1 MDDRSG
7 LIERVELDRPRVRPV
22 PSCVS
27 YSARTSAD
35 PRHAPWM
42 VDTVTGGAALADHEA
57 ARRAALGE
65 AVERYCAN
73 VVPPGLRTGSFTTLR
88 RAGVNAVDPR
98 ELALYSPAQY
108 AHRGF
113 PFVPLTPGLEIA
125 WAAGRTLAGGDEVL
139 VPASLAYV
147 NYFRGERA
155 AEPPTNYPLLAGT
168 AAGTSPLEA
177 TLSALAELFER
188 DAVTLWWLSGA
199 PAAVPAFEPDA
210 DGPLAAALTEAGRAG
225 LRVSLL
231 RIPSTFEV
239 NVAGVFIEDP
249 ARRLVAFGSAC
260 RPAAEAA
267 TAKALT
273 EAVGMHEAGL
283 DLLDGEGPFWT
294 AVRAGRISRR
304 PYRPHRNDR
313 AHLDD
318 FRPDLRDVNDV
329 RLHLQLYLDP
339 RAQDTRLDRLRHP
352 APAHPDPTR
361 AEPARAEPARAE
373 PARAEPARAE
383 PARAEPAR
391 AEPARADHARAGSAC
406 AGRAGVLA
414 GPSRRLDRYLGLLDD
429 QGLRAVVVDLTV
441 PEAAAAGL
449 SVVRVIVPGLYSNA
463 PAAFPFL
470 GGERLYREPPA
481 RGWTPGPL
489 TEDDLVRVPLPFS

>member
-1 MDDRSG
+1 MKAQIVRGDRSG
-7 LIERVELDRPRVRPV
+7 LVERVELDRPRVRPV

-27 YSARTSAD
+27 YSAWASSH
-35 PRHAPWM
+35 PQHAPWT

-57 ARRAALGE
+57 ARRAAIGE

-73 VVPPGLRTGSFTTLR
+73 VVPPRLPTGSFTALR
-88 RAGVNAVDPR
+88 RAGADAVDPR
-98 ELALYSPAQY
+98 EFALYSAAQY

-113 PFVPLTPGLEIA
+113 PFVALTPGLEIA
-125 WAAGRTLAGGDEVL
+125 WAPGRTLDGDDEIL
-139 VPASLAYV
+139 VPASLVYV

-168 AAGTSPLEA
+168 AAGTSALEA
-177 TLSALAELFER
+177 TLPALEELLER

-199 PAAVPAFEPDA
+199 PATAPAFEPDA
-210 DGPLAAALTEAGRAG
+210 NGPLATALTEAERAG

-239 NVAGVFIEDP
+239 QVAGVFVEDP

-260 RPAAEAA
+260 RPAPEAA
-267 TAKALT
+267 TAKAFT
-273 EAVGMHEAGL
+273 EALGMHEAGL
-283 DLLDGEGPFWT
+283 DLLDAGGPFWT
-294 AVRAGRISRR
+294 AVRAGKITGR
-304 PYRPHRNDR
+304 PYRAHRSDR
-313 AHLDD
+313 AYLDG

-339 RAQDTRLDRLRHP
+339 RAQDGRLARLRHPRPAHP
-352 APAHPDPTR
+352 APAHPAP
-361 AEPARAEPARAE
+361 AHPGSARAEPAAV
-373 PARAEPARAE
+373 P
-383 PARAEPAR
+383 
-391 AEPARADHARAGSAC
+391 
-406 AGRAGVLA
+406 A
-414 GPSRRLDRYLGLLDD
+414 GPHQRLGRYLSLLDD
-429 QGLRAVVVDLTV
+429 QGLRAVVVDLTTR
-441 PEAAAAGL
+441 EAAEAGL

-489 TEDDLVRVPLPFS
+489 TEDGLVRDPLPFS